1 MAYKLRDR
9 NVVTIVATSDM
20 DAFSYVT
27 MGSRVGIALTEA
39 KTGERVAID
48 FTGVWLLEADT
59 SKTYAYGDT
68 IRLVGGVA
76 VNDGADSDPHIGM
89 CVSEK
94 AAGVAGA
101 IEVAFGA

>member
-9 NVVTIVATSDM
+9 NVVTIVATSDV

-27 MGSRVGIALTEA
+27 MGGRVGIALTDA

-48 FTGVWLLEADT
+48 FTGTWKLEADT
-59 SKTYAYGDT
+59 SKTYALGDV

-76 VNDGADSDPHIGM
+76 VNDGADSDPLIGM

-94 AAGVAGA
+94 AAGVSGT
-101 IEVAFGA
+101 IDVAFGE